1 MIDIYCFEHKIFDIM
16 SVDGGVKMKKIIV
29 FGASGNVGSYMVKYM
44 TEYFNSAEYEIIASG
59 RRETEVFSQFGVRYI
74 SVDITNPNDFS
85 KLPNEDV
92 YAVVHLAAVIPSY
105 MEEYHSERYLQA
117 NIMGTYN
124 ILEYCRKVK
133 ANRILFST
141 TVFDISLFEK
151 NGEVL
156 DDDMPANFSYT
167 GDHAVY
173 VISKNTAIELL
184 KHYEA
189 EYGLKVFIFRFPTIY
204 AYSPYQY
211 YFPNGK
217 KTLRPIYRFID
228 AAIKGEDLE
237 LWGDPEYSTDM
248 VHVYDCSQMFCK
260 AIESNRN
267 GGFYNVGTGNPVTLQ
282 QKFDA
287 IIKVFSNG
295 ENKSKIIYKPEK
307 GNSGGFIMNVDKAK
321 RELGYNPV
329 YTVEKLFEDYK
340 KER

>member
-1 MIDIYCFEHKIFDIM
+1 
-16 SVDGGVKMKKIIV
+16 MKKIIV

-74 SVDITNPNDFS
+74 SVDITNPNDLS

-156 DDDMPANFSYT
+156 DDEIGRA
-167 GDHAVY
+167 
-173 VISKNTAIELL
+173 
-184 KHYEA
+184 
-189 EYGLKVFIFRFPTIY
+189 
-204 AYSPYQY
+204 
-211 YFPNGK
+211 
-217 KTLRPIYRFID
+217 
-228 AAIKGEDLE
+228 
-237 LWGDPEYSTDM
+237 
-248 VHVYDCSQMFCK
+248 HV
-260 AIESNRN
+260 
-267 GGFYNVGTGNPVTLQ
+267 
-282 QKFDA
+282 
-287 IIKVFSNG
+287 
-295 ENKSKIIYKPEK
+295 
-307 GNSGGFIMNVDKAK
+307 
-321 RELGYNPV
+321 
-329 YTVEKLFEDYK
+329 
-340 KER
+340 